1 MMIRQMTIPPAEILP
16 AAATLPAAEILPEE
30 EILPAAVILPVAAIL
45 PEAVT
50 IPREETAVRVT
61 EKISDGPMI
70 ICRTIFLCIYPNGY
84 PELFDKAFSAAA

>member
-1 MMIRQMTIPPAEILP
+1 MTIRQMTIPQVEILP
-16 AAATLPAAEILPEE
+16 VAETLPEAEILPEVE
-30 EILPAAVILPVAAIL
+30 TLPEAVILPVAAIL